1 MKKLSLILVLILVLS
16 VGCTNNTESTGSK
29 SSGDSGSKTADKV
42 KKEDKITFTFAH
54 FDSGEVA
61 GQLDA
66 MVEAYE
72 ADHPNVDVEVIAK
85 PGEYESWLQAQMEA
99 GTLPDVGYCSAAL
112 AFSWAEEGHILDIAQ
127 YFDQYPTL
135 GNRIDSTYYW
145 WEEGKTFGTNTGGET
160 IMLYYNK
167 DVFKE
172 NGIDLPI
179 YDGKTTWTWDEFVDI
194 SKTLTVDANG
204 NNAHSPDFDKENIKQ
219 YAMKY
224 STWWMYYYPL
234 IISNGGDFINADGTD
249 VTINDPKVTEVIEA
263 LRTYIYDDRLAPTS
277 DVSEAL
283 GMNTATMFQTKT
295 IAMTVSGYWAHSGF
309 GDIGVD
315 IGVTPLPTFDPTG
328 KAYTVELGDPTVIF
342 NKEGRSK
349 EELEAI
355 VEFYEYHNNPEY
367 VSMFRDGLWMP
378 LQKDY
383 YTSEEGR
390 GKWLNDKFHDMENI
404 DVYTTLTLENS
415 VSAPV
420 YIMKNWGELERE
432 MNAQL
437 DNIWNEFVDVKD
449 DADKNVQSVLDK
461 AEAAMEPLLQ
471 GTHR

>member
-1 MKKLSLILVLILVLS
+1 MKRLSIILAIILLVS
-16 VGCTNNTESTGSK
+16 VGCTGTETVDT
-29 SSGDSGSKTADKV
+29 DSPKGGEEKV
-42 KKEDKITFTFAH
+42 AKVDEKDKIKFSFAH

-72 ADHPNVDVEVIAK
+72 ADHPNVEVEVIAK
-85 PGEYESWLQAQMEA
+85 PGEYESWIQAQMEA

-112 AFSWAEEGHILDIAQ
+112 AFSWAEEGHVLDIAQ

-135 GNRIDSTYYW
+135 GNRISSTYYW

-160 IMLYYNK
+160 IMVYYNK
-167 DVFKE
+167 DLFKE

-194 SKTLTVDANG
+194 SKTLTVDVNG
-204 NNAHSPDFDKENIKQ
+204 NNAHSSDFDKENIKQ

-234 IISNGGDFINADGTD
+234 ILSNGVDFINEDGTD
-249 VTINDPKVTEVIEA
+249 VTINDPRVVEVIEE
-263 LRTYIYDDRLAPTS
+263 LRQYIYDDRLAPTA

-309 GDIGVD
+309 GDTGVD
-315 IGVTPLPTFDPTG
+315 IGVAPLPTFDPTG

-342 NKEGRSK
+342 NKEGRTK

-383 YTSEEGR
+383 YTTEEGR
-390 GKWLNDKFHDMENI
+390 NKWLNDEYHDLENLN
-404 DVYTTLTLENS
+404 VYTTLTLEDS
-415 VSAPV
+415 ISAPV
-420 YIMKNWGELERE
+420 YRLKNWGELERE
-432 MNAQL
+432 MNAHI
-437 DNIWNEFVDVKD
+437 DNIWNEFVDIKD
-449 DADKNVQSVLDK
+449 DSEKNVQSVLDN
-461 AEAAMEPLLQ
+461 AEKAMEPLLQ